1 MKLYSI
7 IVMMTNTILNNNVIS
22 IDYEDWYHGLTS
34 TSKKFENWNEF
45 EKRIEYSTN
54 LLLNILKAHNITA
67 TFFVLGILA
76 KERPDLIRKISAEGH
91 EIGVHTYQHS
101 SVKSL
106 TQKEFEKDIEITI
119 EAISSALPNI
129 KPKGFR
135 APYFSI
141 NNNMLW
147 FYESLAK
154 YDFKYDSSVF
164 PLKTPLYGIKNGE
177 RFFYSVNTKYGNI
190 LEFPISTFK
199 FYGLR
204 IPMAG
209 GFYFRLMPLNLI
221 KYFIN
226 EINKKEKQKVIMYFH
241 PWEFDPSHP
250 YQPKSFREKISHYYG
265 LKNTTQKFNSFLNE
279 IKFSSFESSII

>member
-1 MKLYSI
+1 MNNI
-7 IVMMTNTILNNNVIS
+7 ITLNNNVIS

-34 TSKKFENWNEF
+34 TSKKFDNWDKF

-54 LLLNILKAHNITA
+54 ILLSILKTHNIKA

-76 KERPDLIRKISAEGH
+76 KERPDLIQKINAEGH
-91 EIGVHTYQHS
+91 EIGVHTYKHS
-101 SVKSL
+101 AVKNL

-119 EAISSALPNI
+119 EVIRKAVPNI
-129 KPKGFR
+129 SPIGFR

-154 YDFKYDSSVF
+154 YGFRYDSSVF
-164 PLKTPLYGIKNGE
+164 PLKTPLYGIKQAE
-177 RFFYSVNTKYGNI
+177 RFFYTVNTQYGTI

-204 IPMAG
+204 IPIAG
-209 GFYFRLMPLNLI
+209 GFYFRFIPVSSI

-241 PWEFDPSHP
+241 PWEFDPLHP
-250 YQPKSFREKISHYYG
+250 YQPKTFREKISHYYG
-265 LKNTTQKFNSFLNE
+265 LKNTSKKFNLLLNK
-279 IKFSSFESSII
+279 IKFSSFENSLKALDN